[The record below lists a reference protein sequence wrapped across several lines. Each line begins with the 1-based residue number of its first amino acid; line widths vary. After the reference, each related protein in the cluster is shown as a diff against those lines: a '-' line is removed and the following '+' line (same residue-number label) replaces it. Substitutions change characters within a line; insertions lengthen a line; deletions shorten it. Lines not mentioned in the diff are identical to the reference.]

1 MSDGGYEA
9 LPYVWGNPVPACHL
23 RDAESDS
30 VLSITKNLYLALQA
44 LRYPDRSRILCVDAV
59 CINQSD
65 NDEKSHQVKNM
76 DSVYTN
82 TSMVIM
88 WLDNGKFHEAVQHLH
103 WLEESSEIDFS
114 MAYPEPADFVDSIVA
129 TIIVI
134 VSSEWFTRLWVIQEF
149 ILAANVQIRAGHQH
163 INYKTLENAINK
175 LYSRI
180 VKWKPN
186 PALIS
191 AESSGKG
198 GMSLDSYRSAVVLMG
213 FRTRWHRQPGS
224 DLPQLSLYDCCCM
237 THDHPPNCANK
248 RDLIYGLLGLAR

>member
-1 MSDGGYEA
+1 MSSNTYHDLHFSHRTESPKLAASHPKRYVHKKLRQTDAIRVLELLPGISGAVLSCRLFETDRSMSDGGYEA
-9 LPYVWGNPVPACHL
+9 LWYVWGNPVPACHL

-76 DSVYTN
+76 DSGYTN

-88 WLDNGKFHEAVQHLH
+88 WLDDGKFHEAVQQLH

-114 MAYPEPADFVDSIVA
+114 MAHPEPADFVDSIVA
-129 TIIVI
+129 AIIVI

-149 ILAANVQIRAGHQH
+149 ILAANV
-163 INYKTLENAINK
+163 
-175 LYSRI
+175 
-180 VKWKPN
+180 
-186 PALIS
+186 
-191 AESSGKG
+191 
-198 GMSLDSYRSAVVLMG
+198 
-213 FRTRWHRQPGS
+213 
-224 DLPQLSLYDCCCM
+224 
-237 THDHPPNCANK
+237 
-248 RDLIYGLLGLAR
+248 